1 MLTHKIGITATELFA
16 CNPFRVLGIA
26 VNSSKADIEK
36 RYNEFVAAASAGHPE
51 SLKTAFDFDSL
62 PPFSRDTAA
71 LKTAYAK
78 LESNGYRCFAYSDS
92 IFTMALNIDDVA
104 LNLRD
109 ITCYDCFLR
118 CYMWLVINDPD
129 MEEHELWIQL
139 AKYIDKLITC
149 SPDKF
154 EYYFDNR
161 FPAEMVD
168 PQKSIIRSFYVTFCE
183 IILLPLK
190 EMVRGSMKCDNAT
203 DILKLKGIDV
213 NEVFIPIE
221 IPQGNLPGPGEPAP
235 KLKLAAKEGEEYY
248 DPATGQMISFSGESE
263 EIESN
268 MFAQAAS
275 TISADTIFEEP
286 DEDHVIPDEPVEPG
300 EAPVPVADDDDDKIA
315 ARKELHFQSTSEP
328 GTETSAPKM
337 IRRPVSAP
345 KIKVEEPVAPID
357 DEDEVPAV
365 KPRQQRPAPT
375 QSAPAQTY
383 TAPATVETP
392 SASDTPKVVA
402 PALKKKKTTRLIDEE
417 GQDIIKDSTDINLT
431 EMSEE
436 EEEEQ
441 NIYTQALVQML
452 RANRSRNQFMKDVD
466 TKHAFNNGDT
476 LAAPQTADLTMDAIN
491 MKTYDKS
498 KLDSPYEIQD
508 KAANGKTLEERY
520 RNVKID
526 DMLNP
531 TLGAKSQRI
540 SYEPDAIDQF
550 KKHKA
555 AEKKSMKNLIILG
568 LFALIGV
575 GVVVALLYFGII

>member
-26 VNSSKADIEK
+26 VNSTKADIEK
-36 RYNEFVAAASAGHPE
+36 RYNDFSAAANAGHPE
-51 SLKTAFDFDSL
+51 SLKTPYDFDSL
-62 PPFSRDTAA
+62 PPFSRDAAA

-92 IFTMALNIDDVA
+92 VFTMALNIDDVA

-213 NEVFIPIE
+213 NEVFTPIE

-248 DPATGQMISFSGESE
+248 DPATGQMVSFSGESE
-263 EIESN
+263 EIEAN
-268 MFAQAAS
+268 TFDHAAS
-275 TISADTIFEEP
+275 SISADAIFEEP
-286 DEDHVIPDEPVEPG
+286 DKDHIIPEEPQGEPP
-300 EAPVPVADDDDDKIA
+300 APDADDDSMIA
-315 ARKELHFQSTSEP
+315 TRKEMHFQSTSEP

-337 IRRPVSAP
+337 IRRPASTPV
-345 KIKVEEPVAPID
+345 IKAEEPEEAGETAEKPQPRPQRTAP
-357 DEDEVPAV
+357 V
-365 KPRQQRPAPT
+365 
-375 QSAPAQTY
+375 QSAPTQTY

-402 PALKKKKTTRLIDEE
+402 PALKKKKATRLIDEE
-417 GQDIIKDSTDINLT
+417 SQGVIQDSTNINLT
-431 EMSEE
+431 EMDEE

-476 LAAPQTADLTMDAIN
+476 MAAPQTPDLTMDAIN
-491 MKTYDKS
+491 MKVYDKS
-498 KLDSPYEIQD
+498 RLDSPYEIQD
-508 KAANGKTLEERY
+508 RAANGKTLEERY

-555 AEKKSMKNLIILG
+555 AEKKSMKNLAILG
-568 LFALIGV
+568 LVAILGV
-575 GVVVALLYFGII
+575 GIVVLLLYFNII